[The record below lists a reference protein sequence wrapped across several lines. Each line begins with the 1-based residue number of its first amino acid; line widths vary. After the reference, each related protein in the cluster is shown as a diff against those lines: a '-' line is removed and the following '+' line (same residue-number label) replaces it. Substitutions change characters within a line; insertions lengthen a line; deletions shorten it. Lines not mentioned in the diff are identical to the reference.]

1 MSNKDKKDETKIDA
15 ATAPAAPASAD
26 EVARV
31 AAALGFKSA
40 EDFVSTFKNLQQ
52 GHTEWQEQQDVIKR
66 LTTVAETGTG
76 TQYDNEKKIPVT
88 NNTARPIHIAPG
100 RVAGSGLV
108 IPNIKIAPE
117 QVVWIPE
124 SLLKTHSGLMQLI
137 DRRVLRVMGAHEVSR
152 QEHEHAG
159 MLTGDSGND

>member
-1 MSNKDKKDETKIDA
+1 MSTKDKKEDEVKTD
-15 ATAPAAPASAD
+15 APATAD

-31 AAALGFKSA
+31 ASALGFKSA
-40 EDFVSTFKNLQQ
+40 ADFVDTFKNLQQ

-66 LTTVAETGTG
+66 LTTVAETDTG
-76 TQYDNEKKIPVT
+76 TQYDGETKVPVT

-124 SLLKTHSGLMQLI
+124 SLIKTHEGLKELI
-137 DRRVLRVMGAHEVSR
+137 DKRILRVMGTHEVSR
-152 QEHEHAG
+152 QEREHAG